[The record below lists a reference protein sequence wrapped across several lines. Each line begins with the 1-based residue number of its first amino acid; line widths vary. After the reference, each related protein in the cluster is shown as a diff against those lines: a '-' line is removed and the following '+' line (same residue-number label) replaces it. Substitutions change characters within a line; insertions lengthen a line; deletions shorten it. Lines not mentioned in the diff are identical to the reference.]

1 MRARLPG
8 VGSKPG
14 DFQIWTNMLM
24 RRPGGNLP
32 GLLGGLAGGGP
43 VAVNPILL
51 ENGNLLLAENG
62 NYLQLE

>member
-24 RRPGGNLP
+24 RRPSHQTPFFSIFALT
-32 GLLGGLAGGGP
+32 
-43 VAVNPILL
+43 VINPILC

-62 NYLQLE
+62 NYLQKQ